1 MVQRREKV
9 EGRPVDRRDPK
20 ARAEYCSM
28 KGKWDTT
35 SGEGRGAILV
45 SPGGGGPPAALVV
58 PIGPLHS
65 FVPHPGRQRES
76 EKHTR
81 YMRGFCL
88 GGRIPSWC
96 TADHG
101 VPPWLPEGSPQSRLW
116 CTTDPGVPPTLGLG
130 GELSAPPTLVYCW
143 SWCTT
148 LAPSSDKR
156 ESEKHT
162 RYMRGALRPYPILG
176 YC

>member
-1 MVQRREKV
+1 M
-9 EGRPVDRRDPK
+9 EGRPVDRQDPK

-96 TADHG
+96 TA
-101 VPPWLPEGSPQSRLW
+101 PAARIWLPHLIITSGKAEKICRLGFVSHQNSPGPHGA
-116 CTTDPGVPPTLGLG
+116 DYDVPPTLVHRRHGHYHTVQ
-130 GELSAPPTLVYCW
+130 PPPKPDRANRGPVYH
-143 SWCTT
+143 
-148 LAPSSDKR
+148 
-156 ESEKHT
+156 HT
-162 RYMRGALRPYPILG
+162 VQG
-176 YC
+176 